1 MVFVPFRLRN
11 QKWDTYHF
19 SGAQLWLG
27 LAARVHP
34 WPSAGARH
42 GQHAG
47 SALLRNEAVH
57 TVLPGP
63 RAVSCLVYFAQSARS
78 CRFTLGWCG
87 RRSQRINLTQAV
99 SRQKEWLLRVLD
111 NGEERLR
118 SMKSCR
124 DVIHDASNLLDV
136 RPACVVELSVARFAR
151 TKDQKADGTW
161 SRKHSVHG
169 LVAQKRRAGVLA
181 TAGARAWPT
190 LHARGRAVCRTVR
203 MRDADYA
210 NLPKHT

>member
-42 GQHAG
+42 GQYAG

-78 CRFTLGWCG
+78 CRFTLGRG
-87 RRSQRINLTQAV
+87 AAAQSENQ
-99 SRQKEWLLRVLD
+99 LD
-111 NGEERLR
+111 TG
-118 SMKSCR
+118 
-124 DVIHDASNLLDV
+124 
-136 RPACVVELSVARFAR
+136 RFAM
-151 TKDQKADGTW
+151 KGMA
-161 SRKHSVHG
+161 
-169 LVAQKRRAGVLA
+169 A
-181 TAGARAWPT
+181 TRP
-190 LHARGRAVCRTVR
+190 
-203 MRDADYA
+203 
-210 NLPKHT
+210 